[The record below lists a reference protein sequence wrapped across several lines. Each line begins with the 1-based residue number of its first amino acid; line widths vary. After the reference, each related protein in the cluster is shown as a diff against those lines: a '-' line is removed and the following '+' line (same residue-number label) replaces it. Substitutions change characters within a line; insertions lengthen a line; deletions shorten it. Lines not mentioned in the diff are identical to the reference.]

1 MNFDAMQI
9 YSSTYNDALNKKFEL
24 AKDVVKTTTIEYSQS
39 SSLHGIQYIFESGH
53 NLFASRIIWMIVVVI
68 FAVLG
73 IVWSVEV

>member
-1 MNFDAMQI
+1 MNLQSFN
-9 YSSTYNDALNKKFEL
+9 YVLNKKIQI

-39 SSLHGIQYIFESGH
+39 SSLHGIQYIFESGT
-53 NLFASRIIWMIVVVI
+53 NLFASRIIWMIIVVI